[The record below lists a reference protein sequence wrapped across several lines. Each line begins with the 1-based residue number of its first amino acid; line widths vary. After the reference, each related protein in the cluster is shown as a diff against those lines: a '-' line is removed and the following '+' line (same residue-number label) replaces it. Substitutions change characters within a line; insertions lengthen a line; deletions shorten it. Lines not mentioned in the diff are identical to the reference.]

1 MLTGPISVGVIFF
14 ALTLAFSNTIRS
26 SAVVTRK
33 IVVGMGHDFY
43 RLIAGPL
50 GQIQR
55 IGSSIYVLTPLFFL
69 QTRVSRRYLRQAEK
83 FDGKDYDVWEDY
95 AHLLHQSARDE
106 TNENSRV
113 LSSRRRSWLSKIQ
126 GERTF

>member
-1 MLTGPISVGVIFF
+1 MLTGPITVGVIFF
-14 ALTLAFSNTIRS
+14 ALTLAFSNTIRA

-33 IVVGMGHDFY
+33 IVVGMGHDLY
-43 RLIAGPL
+43 KLIAWPL
-50 GQIQR
+50 GQIHR
-55 IGSSIYVLTPLFFL
+55 LGSTIYVFTPLSFL
-69 QTRVSRRYLRQAEK
+69 QTKISRRYLHQAET

-113 LSSRRRSWLSKIQ
+113 LSSRRRSWLSKIK